1 MLFRLRAGS
10 RGGIN
15 GNVCLKEVSRQGRT
29 TGQGCDVVVRD
40 PKLRNIKGGNSEEEE
55 KRNEKFFE
63 EVVMAAQPP
72 SRKLSATCQG
82 WEIILFATS
91 WHCVENAECH
101 FCKSST
107 KVLTCYTSLLF

>member
-1 MLFRLRAGS
+1 MF
-10 RGGIN
+10 
-15 GNVCLKEVSRQGRT
+15 
-29 TGQGCDVVVRD
+29 VVRD

-55 KRNEKFFE
+55 KQNEKFFE
-63 EVVMAAQPP
+63 ELAMAAQPA
-72 SRKLSATCQG
+72 SRKLSTSCRG

-91 WHCVENAECH
+91 WHCAENAECH